1 MADYREQSTDPA
13 VKAAS
18 MAAAATDQAL
28 VVSLSPNSPV
38 PLPVLTKSAQGAT
51 GISTQDLKD
60 AGRNPVHYYMLIP
73 VLATATDTLQS
84 LTGTKGGV
92 TVAATL
98 TPAVITAGK
107 TFRVTRL
114 AASYIATA
122 TSGYAVVRLRYNV
135 ASLVSITGPVA
146 ATIAIGSGTPAVA
159 NATGSEEAILDEG
172 WEFAAGGSIGISVQ
186 GFAAGAAAATGF
198 VLASITGFEY

>member
-1 MADYREQSTDPA
+1 MADYREQSTDAGVKLASVAA
-13 VKAAS
+13 V
-18 MAAAATDQAL
+18 ATDQAL

-73 VLATATDTLQS
+73 VLATATDALQS
-84 LTGTKGGV
+84 LTGTNGGV

-98 TPAVITAGK
+98 TPAVVTAGK
-107 TFRVTRL
+107 KLRITRL

-122 TSGYAVVRLRYNV
+122 TSGYAIVRLRYNV

-172 WEFAAGGSIGISVQ
+172 WEFAAGGSVGISVQ
-186 GFAAGAAAATGF
+186 GFAAATATATGY
-198 VLASITGFEY
+198 VMASITGYEY